1 MPLKDITTEV
11 EWRDVHYVYIEKPGT
26 YLEVNSQCWAEF
38 EAAKPHISDDSL
50 HFLTYFSMFKHGN
63 VKGFCAGGTVAEAP
77 TEELPA
83 GVQYMMLEH
92 GRYLQYTV
100 SGDYSQLPD
109 AYKTIMQRIEDGGII
124 TRGGWY
130 IEHYVNRHETTPEDE
145 LVTHILV
152 PIP

>member
-1 MPLKDITTEV
+1 MPLKEITTEV
-11 EWRDVHYVYIEKPGT
+11 EWPAVHYVYVEKPET
-26 YLEVNSQCWAEF
+26 YLEVNSLCWAEF
-38 EAAKPHISDDSL
+38 DAAKPYISDDSL
-50 HFLTYFSMFKHGN
+50 HFLTYFSLFKPG
-63 VKGFCAGGTVAEAP
+63 KGFCAGGTVAEAP
-77 TEELPA
+77 VEDLPV
-83 GVQYMMLEH
+83 GVQYMELES

-100 SGDYSQLPD
+100 TGDYSQLPD
-109 AYKTIMQRIEDGGII
+109 AYKAVLQRVKDGGII